1 MIDWQWS
8 SVNYSIL
15 IIFDVKHCAKSKFCA
30 NRGRNKIQNPH
41 FEYPLSKLAIS
52 CYKIIL
58 AIFYR

>member
-41 FEYPLSKLAIS
+41 FEYPLSELAIP
-52 CYKIIL
+52 
-58 AIFYR
+58 